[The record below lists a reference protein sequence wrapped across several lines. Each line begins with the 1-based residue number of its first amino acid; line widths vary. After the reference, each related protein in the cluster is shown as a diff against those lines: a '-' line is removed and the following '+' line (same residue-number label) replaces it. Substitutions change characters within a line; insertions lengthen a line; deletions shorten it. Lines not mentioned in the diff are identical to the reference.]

1 MTAMWVLITYD
12 VSTRTPAGR
21 SRLRKVANT
30 CQDYGQRVQKSVFE
44 CTVNDVTF
52 HLMKSRLL
60 DIIDEEQDSIRFYK
74 LPEGRDKRVEEYG
87 QSNVVDFT
95 GPSLG
100 VTRTHCDRT
109 PQLRVRVHTWT
120 VLESPS

>member
-1 MTAMWVLITYD
+1 MWVLITYD
-12 VSTRTPAGR
+12 VSTRTSAGR
-21 SRLRKVANT
+21 SRLKKVANT

-52 HLMKSRLL
+52 HLMKSLLL

-74 LPEGRDKRVEEYG
+74 LPAGRDKRVEAYG

-95 GPSLG
+95 GPL
-100 VTRTHCDRT
+100 
-109 PQLRVRVHTWT
+109 LA
-120 VLESPS
+120 